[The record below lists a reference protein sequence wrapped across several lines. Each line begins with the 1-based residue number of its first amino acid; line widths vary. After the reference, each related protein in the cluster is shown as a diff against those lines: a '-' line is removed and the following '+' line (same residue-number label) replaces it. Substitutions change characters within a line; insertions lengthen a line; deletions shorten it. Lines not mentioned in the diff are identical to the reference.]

1 LYWFN
6 RQLCPETNKRLAPF
20 LSTGRKKVEK
30 VTTLLTTN
38 VDSIILYY
46 MAPKH
51 PVRSEEKR
59 MQTTVFQLGVE
70 AHEALRNAAHEE
82 RISMGEA
89 LRRAVE
95 MWLKAKARKKEK

>member
-1 LYWFN
+1 
-6 RQLCPETNKRLAPF
+6 
-20 LSTGRKKVEK
+20 
-30 VTTLLTTN
+30 
-38 VDSIILYY
+38 

-51 PVRSEEKR
+51 PVTNEGKT
-59 MQTTVFQLGVE
+59 MQKTVFQLGVE

-89 LRRAVE
+89 LRQAVE